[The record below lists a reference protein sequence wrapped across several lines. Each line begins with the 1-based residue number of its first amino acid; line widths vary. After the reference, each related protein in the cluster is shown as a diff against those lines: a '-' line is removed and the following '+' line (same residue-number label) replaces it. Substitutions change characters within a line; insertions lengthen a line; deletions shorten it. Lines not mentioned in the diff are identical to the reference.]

1 MKRQANKKQSKNDPF
16 GDNLRNKITDS
27 IRFLIQNVNELELST
42 TCHTL
47 EETCNSIKKFNID
60 ITCLAETNTNWNNP
74 KAKTQIYKITKQF
87 WNRSK
92 LIIAISS
99 VSLNKLHKLGGI
111 AILFT
116 PLITLKIIQEHQDTT
131 GMERWASITINGRNK
146 KKSP

>member
-1 MKRQANKKQSKNDPF
+1 MKKLKNDPF

-27 IRFLIQNVNELELST
+27 IRILIQNVNELELST

-47 EETCNSIKKFNID
+47 EETYNSIKKINID
-60 ITCLAETNTNWNNP
+60 ITCLAETNTNWNHP

-92 LIIAISS
+92 LTTAISS
-99 VSLNKLHKLGGI
+99 VSLNKVHKPGGI

-116 PLITLKIIQEHQDTT
+116 PLITLRIIQEHQDTT
-131 GMERWASITINGRNK
+131 GMGRCASITINGRNK